1 MKEQHILFVNMP
13 IFSLPDLIK
22 GTANRVIRCFPF
34 GILYLSAVLKK
45 QKHQGHIACVDY
57 LVQDSAKF
65 ATNLDE
71 LITSEAIN
79 AISPYVPDILAF
91 SFSFSSQH
99 DFFCRCL
106 PLLKK
111 IWPGATVIVGGMYA
125 SNAVEYLLENRDV
138 DYVVAGEGEESF
150 PLLLSSLLHQEENH
164 DIKGVHSRDAIR
176 YDITGKPE
184 IATPVKNLND
194 LPFPDWSI
202 LKMSCYVGQDAD
214 GAQVFEDEIGVD
226 RGQYQHAFLLTSR
239 GCPFNCTFCAAHTVH
254 GRKMRQ
260 RDVQNVVEEMRQ
272 LNKSYGANYFH
283 IYDDLALPTT
293 KRALELLEGMNNSG
307 IEHLKVSFSQT
318 LSINCTNEDI
328 IDALI
333 DYIDISIISFAVETA
348 NPETQKRIKKNLNLD
363 KAECLIRYAQSKGLI
378 VIINIIL
385 GFPEETREQ
394 MLQSISYVK
403 KHLKPNWTK
412 FLIAAPII
420 GSEMYDQ
427 FIEAGCITN
436 SPEAWNKTLF
446 NYRDFDSPWI
456 TADEL
461 NELCYRAN
469 LECNFADNYD
479 LQRGDY
485 NKARLLFRSV
495 IKLYPFHIFAWD
507 GIRRAERL
515 LGNEKE
521 AQSAEQKIRAL
532 VLNDSRS
539 RELLEKYRDLFPEV
553 VEICRASLKDQRS
566 WWNREAGKINHGNQE
581 DN

>member
-13 IFSLPDLIK
+13 ILPLSNLIK
-22 GTANRVIRCFPF
+22 GTTNRAIRCFPF

-57 LVQDSAKF
+57 LVQDSVNF

-79 AISPYVPDILAF
+79 AISPHIPDILAF
-91 SFSFSSQH
+91 SFSYSTQH
-99 DFFCRCL
+99 DFFFHCL
-106 PLLKK
+106 PLFKK
-111 IWPGATVIVGGMYA
+111 IWPDITVIVGGMHA
-125 SNAVEYLLENRDV
+125 SNAVEYLLENYDV

-150 PLLLSSLLHQEENH
+150 PLLLSLLLQQEKKP

-176 YDITGKPE
+176 CDITGKPE
-184 IATPVKNLND
+184 IATPVKNIND

-202 LKMSCYVGQDAD
+202 LKMDSYMGQDAE
-214 GAQVFEDEIGVD
+214 GAQLFGDEIEAGG
-226 RGQYQHAFLLTSR
+226 GQYRHASLFTTR
-239 GCPFNCTFCAAHTVH
+239 GCPFKCTFCASHTIH
-254 GRKMRQ
+254 DRQMRR

-283 IYDDLALPTT
+283 IYDDLAFLTT
-293 KRALELLEGMNNSG
+293 RRALELLEGMKNSG
-307 IEHLKVSFSQT
+307 IENLQVSVTQT
-318 LSINCTNEDI
+318 LSVNCTSKET

-333 DYIDISIISFAVETA
+333 DYIGISTISFAVETA
-348 NPETQKRIKKNLNLD
+348 NPEIQKRIKKNVNLD
-363 KAECLIRYAQSKGLI
+363 KAERLIRYAQSKGLI
-378 VIINIIL
+378 VTINIIL

-403 KHLKPNWTK
+403 KHLKPNWTQ
-412 FLIAAPII
+412 FYIATPII

-427 FIEAGCITN
+427 FIEACCITN
-436 SPEAWNKTLF
+436 SPEVWNKTLI
-446 NYRDFDSPWI
+446 NYRYFDSPWI

-461 NELCYRAN
+461 NELRYRAN

-485 NKARLLFRSV
+485 NKALLLFRGV

-515 LGNEKE
+515 LRNKKE
-521 AQSAEQKIRAL
+521 AQAAEQKIREL
-532 VLNDSRS
+532 VVNDPRS
-539 RELLEKYRDLFPEV
+539 RELLEKYGDLFPEV
-553 VEICRASLKDQRS
+553 VEICRVS
-566 WWNREAGKINHGNQE
+566 
-581 DN
+581 